1 MNIHGEP
8 RKESIPGVAAAGAP
22 REAAPQLSVSA
33 ALIEVNGIMAMV
45 MSMGNNDYEV
55 GALNAIIRKL
65 QANNYDNPA
74 SAVNEARA
82 IMDNKLIR

>member
-8 RKESIPGVAAAGAP
+8 RRESVLGAGVPGAS

-45 MSMGNNDYEV
+45 MNMGNNDYEL
-55 GALNAIIRKL
+55 GALNTIISKL
-65 QANNYDNPA
+65 QTGKYENP
-74 SAVNEARA
+74 SQAVIDARA